1 MPLRRVCLLS
11 GSSPSGTRPEYAE
24 AALEVARLLA
34 EHGITV
40 VYDGGATGLPG
51 PTADLADGFLALPG
65 GLETLAELFEML
77 GRAGAAEKP
86 CGLLNT
92 GDYFT
97 SLLRSEGDEVLT
109 RFVRESQRGMLIVD
123 RDAGALLRAM
133 ADYRP
138 PETRR
143 LEPRE
148 E

>member
-1 MPLRRVCLLS
+1 MPLRRVGLLS
-11 GSSPSGTRPEYAE
+11 GSSLGGRPDYAE
-24 AALEVARLLA
+24 AGLEVARLLA
-34 EHGITV
+34 ENGIAV
-40 VYDGGATGLPG
+40 VYDGGTTGLEAA
-51 PTADLADGFLALPG
+51 TAELADGFLALPG
-65 GLETLAELFEML
+65 GLETLADLFEML
-77 GRAGAAEKP
+77 SRPGAAGKP

-143 LEPRE
+143 LEPRDE
-148 E
+148 